1 LVKDDDVLRKK
12 VTNYQSEL
20 QTLINESNQIQV
32 KYDERIKQ
40 RTLEINETII
50 HELNAK
56 ALVKQNNQI
65 KTENES
71 LAEKINQMKS
81 VIDDYARKEIEYK
94 EEMLK
99 LRAYYVSTA
108 DSPMSPPKEEK
119 NENLNLGD
127 SEELSKKTN
136 LDGGD
141 NFQKKYQELR
151 RRYKKDKQ
159 RVTNLNKR
167 KNEKILKSLE
177 TIQLKNC
184 ELNDQISKL
193 NEEIYA
199 FKEATQQYKNEI
211 SNLKEQILEL
221 SKVTDNVPTATTTDS
236 IEQSEKVDKDLREK
250 NASLIEENEKLILKA
265 ISIEAELNKRNQKRV
280 ELMKKKFESEKGL
293 VISEFKSKIA
303 TLQKEHNSKR
313 EKVALLDDELNQFKS
328 RLAKVKDNFKKK
340 FNSQEQEQSELK
352 ADWTERVKKC
362 KKEAENEKKKYEEK
376 IAILEKEISEQA
388 LKRNDEIEKIKLEYN
403 DKAKSLEAE
412 KMEYESSIKE
422 AFELITKAYDV
433 NKKEY
438 QNEIEC
444 LNVQLNSIKESSELV
459 KKTYDE
465 KKIEYETEIEN
476 LNKRI
481 HSLEGEYLEKT
492 SIVNSNGNFPNKQP
506 NNSSS
511 PLPLMNVAPQ
521 NINNF
526 SNFGFRANNSSFNF
540 GNNRNN
546 NNGFV
551 RPSNRS
557 FFKN

>member
-1 LVKDDDVLRKK
+1 LVKDDDELRKK
-12 VTNYQSEL
+12 VSNYQAEL
-20 QTLINESNQIQV
+20 QTLVNESNQIQV

-50 HELNAK
+50 NELNAK

-65 KTENES
+65 KAENES

-81 VIDDYARKEIEYK
+81 VIDDYVRKEIEYK

-119 NENLNLGD
+119 TENLNLED
-127 SEELSKKTN
+127 NEEK
-136 LDGGD
+136 DGSD
-141 NFQKKYQELR
+141 FQKKYQELR
-151 RRYKKDKQ
+151 RRYKRDKQ
-159 RVTNLNKR
+159 RLTNLNKR
-167 KNEKILKSLE
+167 KNDKISKSLE
-177 TIQLKNC
+177 TTQLKNR
-184 ELNDQISKL
+184 ELDDQISKL
-193 NEEIYA
+193 NEEIHT

-211 SNLKEQILEL
+211 SNLQKQI
-221 SKVTDNVPTATTTDS
+221 SKVTDNAASTDS
-236 IEQSEKVDKDLREK
+236 GKVDKDLREK
-250 NASLIEENEKLILKA
+250 NASLLEENEKLILKA
-265 ISIEAELNKRNQKRV
+265 ISIEAELNKRHQKRV
-280 ELMKKKFESEKGL
+280 ELMKKKFESEKCL
-293 VISEFKSKIA
+293 VISEFKKKIEN
-303 TLQKEHNSKR
+303 LRR
-313 EKVALLDDELNQFKS
+313 ENVALDEELKQFKS
-328 RLAKVKDNFKKK
+328 RLFNVKDNFKKK
-340 FNSQEQEQSELK
+340 FNFQEQEHSELK
-352 ADWTERVKKC
+352 AEWTERVKKC

-376 IAILEKEISEQA
+376 IAILEKEISEHA
-388 LKRNDEIEKIKLEYN
+388 LKRNDELEKIKLEYN

-444 LNVQLNSIKESSELV
+444 LNVQINTIRVASELAT
-459 KKTYDE
+459 KNYDE
-465 KKIEYETEIEN
+465 KRIEYETKIEN

-481 HSLEGEYLEKT
+481 HSLEGENLEKT

-506 NNSSS
+506 SNSSS
-511 PLPLMNVAPQ
+511 PLPLMNVAAQ
-521 NINNF
+521 NMNNF
-526 SNFGFRANNSSFNF
+526 SSFSFRSNNSGFNF

-551 RPSNRS
+551 RHSNRGY
-557 FFKN
+557 FKN